1 MVLCFP
7 SQKLKQIEE
16 KKKKKQGPNDD
27 IQKLPGAKPF
37 YEQRYSIFF
46 LPVTTSHVNP
56 KKATVQPRRDVQLQ
70 IHFLLINWQQ

>member
-1 MVLCFP
+1 MFP
-7 SQKLKQIEE
+7 ITEVKADRG

-56 KKATVQPRRDVQLQ
+56 KKATVQPTRDVQLQ